1 MLRWSSLNF
10 ASGSPGVG
18 NFSTSRHRIPSP
30 NHHDSSSFP
39 SSPRSCVVN
48 KPLPPFLLLLQPS
61 VLKDL
66 QRNRQASPTTQ
77 PADFSR
83 RPQRGFFFRAERTE
97 HLKYHRRRR
106 DGKFPVSP
114 GGVDGRTCQFLI
126 TGLEQTT
133 SQPPH
138 TGVSPRKRA
147 CCSPSPAN

>member
-18 NFSTSRHRIPSP
+18 NFSTSRNRIPSP

-39 SSPRSCVVN
+39 SSPRSCIIN
-48 KPLPPFLLLLQPS
+48 KPLPSSFFCSRPS
-61 VLKDL
+61 SKTSSGTAKHL
-66 QRNRQASPTTQ
+66 QRRNQPTL
-77 PADFSR
+77 ADGLSEV
-83 RPQRGFFFRAERTE
+83 FRAERTE
-97 HLKYHRRRR
+97 HLKYHRGRR

-133 SQPPH
+133 SQPSH

-147 CCSPSPAN
+147 FCSPSPAN

>member
-18 NFSTSRHRIPSP
+18 NFSTSRNRIPSP

-39 SSPRSCVVN
+39 SSPRSCIIN
-48 KPLPPFLLLLQPS
+48 KPLPSSFFCSRPSSKTSSGTAKHLQ
-61 VLKDL
+61 
-66 QRNRQASPTTQ
+66 TTQ
-77 PADFSR
+77 PADFSQ
-83 RPQRGFFFRAERTE
+83 RPQRGFPRREDRTPEISQRATGREIPCVPR
-97 HLKYHRRRR
+97 
-106 DGKFPVSP
+106 G

-133 SQPPH
+133 SQPSH

-147 CCSPSPAN
+147 FCSPPPAN